1 MSRVVKGSLLA
12 LLMLVLLLVLAFAVA
27 LGTGAGSRWLLGN
40 VPGLQVQGFEG
51 RLAGSWRADRL
62 EWQQGEQRVTLVSP
76 SLDWSVR
83 CLLQLRLCIK
93 YLGVDDV
100 QLVFP
105 PSAEET
111 PSEAQTIQLPELDLP
126 LRIELRQA
134 AIGQLSLNGSEL
146 LHDLQLNAQWNEQ
159 GLRIETLRVEQGDS
173 LRLVASGQL
182 EPSGQWPLQLNGN
195 LILPAPDDRPWAL
208 ALQAEGELQ
217 RTLRLVIDSGGY
229 LAGRLEGSVQ
239 PLQPNLPASL
249 LLSATGFKA
258 SAALPDTLTLNHLRL
273 QAEGD
278 MEAGYRISGGA
289 QLPAE
294 ERPVAL
300 ALNGRVTTTGAQI
313 EHLHLDADNQ
323 QSVQLNGTLDWSEA
337 LSAEAQLQ
345 WRDFPWLRLYPM
357 EPPAV
362 TLRRLDAEISYLD
375 GSYLGHFSGDL
386 DGPAGPFSLAS
397 PVSGNLA
404 EVHLP
409 SLRLDAGQ
417 GNAEGQLSLGFA
429 DAIRWNTRLV
439 LSALNPAYWLA
450 DLPGNLNGT
459 LVSQGQLHDE
469 VLEAQADLQLNGE
482 LRSLPATLALDGRVE
497 GERWV
502 LPQLNVQLGDNRIQ
516 GRGLL
521 SSELAAELELA
532 LPRLDQLWPDLKGTV
547 QGRLDLSGTRE
558 QPRGVLNLT
567 GRRLAYGDSRIDT
580 LNIQGNLIEQQQ
592 TRLALIAD
600 GLQTGETDWGR
611 LTLTGHGDLD
621 TQAVALQLSGDLLET
636 ELGLAGRL
644 EQGDAGWHW
653 QGRLEEARLAAEEQ
667 RWQLQAPATLER
679 FADGRLIL
687 GPQCWRSGDASLCGE
702 GEQRLM
708 PEPSLRYRLRDFA
721 LAGLARWLPEDFQWQ
736 GQLNGDLELDLPEG
750 GPRGLVR
757 LDAGRGTLRVREAEE
772 WVDFPY
778 QALQLDSQLQPEQVE
793 VQARFDGG
801 ELGELRLD
809 ARIDPRGEE
818 KPLAGTF
825 ALRGLNLTVARPFVP
840 QVAQLEGQINGNGQL
855 AGTLQAPQVNGQL
868 RLSDGQVAGGD
879 LPTPLEDLQILGTLS
894 GQRLD
899 LEGGWK
905 SGERGEGKIG
915 GWLSWQGAPSADIR
929 LSGTRLPLVV
939 PPYAELDVAPDL
951 RIQLAE
957 QGLSLSGR
965 IGVPRG
971 DITIR
976 ELPPSTVKVSPD
988 VVIVGEEAADS
999 GEAMPIRMDITV
1011 VVGQEELSFS
1021 GFGLTADVAGD
1032 LHIGNQLDTRG
1043 ELALSRGRYRAYG
1056 QRLTIRRARLLFVGP
1071 IDQPFLDV
1079 EAIRRVAEVVAG
1091 LRITGSAA
1099 SPRVE
1104 VFSEPAMAQEQALSY
1119 LVLGRPLGS
1128 GDDGGG
1134 DANLL
1139 AQAAIGLGLAGSA
1152 GITGNIARQLGIK
1165 DFLLE
1170 TEGSGG
1176 QTSVVASGR
1185 LSNRLTLSYG
1195 VGVFDSVNTLSLRY
1209 RLSRRVFLEA
1219 ASGLASSLDIFYR
1232 RDF

>member
-1 MSRVVKGSLLA
+1 MRVVKWSLLA
-12 LLMLVLLLVLAFAVA
+12 LLVLCLVAVTAAAVA
-27 LGTGAGSRWLLGN
+27 LGTGAGSRWLLGH

-51 RLAGSWRADRL
+51 RLAGDWRADRL
-62 EWQQGEQRVTLVSP
+62 EWQQDERRVTLVAP
-76 SLDWSVR
+76 QLDWSAR
-83 CLLQLRLCIK
+83 CLFQLRLCIK
-93 YLGVDDV
+93 RLEAQDV

-105 PSAEET
+105 PSAEA
-111 PSEAQTIQLPELDLP
+111 PLREAQAIQLPALDLP

-134 AIGQLSLNGSEL
+134 AIGSLSLNGSEL
-146 LHDLQLNAQWNEQ
+146 LHDLQLNAYWNDQ

-182 EPSGQWPLQLNGN
+182 KPSGQWPLQLNGD
-195 LILPAPDDRPWAL
+195 LILPAPDERPWAL
-208 ALQAEGELQ
+208 ALRAEGELQ
-217 RTLRLVIDSGGY
+217 RTLHLVIDSGGY
-229 LAGRLEGSVQ
+229 LAGRVEGEVQ

-258 SAALPDTLTLNHLRL
+258 SGALPDTLTLNHLRL

-278 MEAGYRISGGA
+278 LQAGYRISGGA
-289 QLPAE
+289 QLAAE
-294 ERPVAL
+294 ERPIAVAL
-300 ALNGRVTTTGAQI
+300 QGRVTAAEAQI
-313 EHLHLDADNQ
+313 EQLRLDAGSA
-323 QSVQLNGTLDWSEA
+323 QSVQLNGTLGWREA

-357 EPPAV
+357 EPPPV
-362 TLRRLDAEISYLD
+362 TLRRLDAQISYLD
-375 GSYLGHFSGDL
+375 GGYLGHFSGNL
-386 DGPAGPFSLAS
+386 DGPGGPFSLSS
-397 PVSGNLA
+397 PVSGNLG

-409 SLRLDAGQ
+409 SLRLEAGQ
-417 GNAEGQLSLGFA
+417 GSAEGQLSLGFA

-439 LSALNPAYWLA
+439 LSALNPAYWVA
-450 DLPGNLNGT
+450 DLPGNLDGT
-459 LVSQGQLHDE
+459 LVSQGALKDE
-469 VLEAQADLQLNGE
+469 NLDAQADLQLRGE
-482 LRSLPATLALDGRVE
+482 LRGLPATLALDGRVE
-497 GERWV
+497 GQRWV
-502 LPQLNVQLGDNRIQ
+502 LPQLNLQLGDNRIQ

-521 SSELAAELELA
+521 NSELAAELELA
-532 LPRLDQLWPDLKGTV
+532 LPRLDQLWPDLQGAL

-558 QPRGVLNLT
+558 QPRGVLDLA
-567 GRRLAYGDSRIDT
+567 GRRLAYGDSRIAT
-580 LNIQGNLIEQQQ
+580 LNIQGNLVEQNQA
-592 TRLALIAD
+592 RLALVAE
-600 GLQTGETDWGR
+600 GLQTGDSDWGR
-611 LTLTGHGDLD
+611 LTLTGHGDLE
-621 TQAVALQLSGDLLET
+621 TQAVALQLSGDLLEA
-636 ELGLAGRL
+636 ELGVAGRL
-644 EQGDAGWHW
+644 EQSDAGWHW
-653 QGRLEEARLAAEEQ
+653 QGQLEEARLAAEEQ
-667 RWQLQAPATLER
+667 RWQLQAPAALER
-679 FADGRLIL
+679 FADGRLTL
-687 GPQCWRSGDASLCGE
+687 GPQCWRSGSASLCGE
-702 GEQRLM
+702 GEQRLL
-708 PEPSLRYRLRDFA
+708 PEPSLRYRLRDFD
-721 LAGLARWLPEDFQWQ
+721 LASLARWLPDDFQWQ
-736 GQLNGDLELDLPEG
+736 GELNGDVELDLPEG
-750 GPRGLVR
+750 GPQGRVR
-757 LDAGRGTLRVREAEE
+757 LDAGRGTLRVREGGE

-778 QALQLDSQLQPEQVE
+778 QALQLDSQLRPEQVD

-801 ELGELRLD
+801 ELGELRLE

-818 KPLAGTF
+818 KPLTGTF
-825 ALRGLNLTVARPFVP
+825 ALRGLNLAVARPFVP
-840 QVAQLEGQINGNGQL
+840 QVGQLEGQINGNGQL

-868 RLSDGQVAGGD
+868 RLSEGRVAGGE
-879 LPTPLEDLQILGTLS
+879 LPTPLENLQILGTLS

-899 LEGGWK
+899 LDGGWR
-905 SGERGEGKIG
+905 SGERGEGRIA

-929 LSGTRLPLVV
+929 VSGTRLPVVV
-939 PPYAELDVAPDL
+939 PPYADLEVAPDL
-951 RIQLAE
+951 RIQLAG

-965 IGVPRG
+965 IAVPRG

-988 VVIVGEEAADS
+988 VVIVGEEAADT
-999 GEAMPIRMDITV
+999 GQAVPIRMDITV
-1011 VVGQEELSFS
+1011 VVGQEELNFS

-1032 LHIGNQLDTRG
+1032 IHIGNQLDTRG
-1043 ELALSRGRYRAYG
+1043 ELALTRGRYRAYG

-1079 EAIRRVAEVVAG
+1079 EAIRRVDEVVAG

-1099 SPRVE
+1099 APRVE

-1128 GDDGGG
+1128 GDDGVG
-1134 DANLL
+1134 DGALL

-1170 TEGSGG
+1170 TEGSGA

-1185 LSNRLTLSYG
+1185 LSDRLTLSYG
-1195 VGVFDSVNTLSLRY
+1195 VGVFDSVNTLALRY